1 MPMRDCDNNRPTII
15 IACSEEPLR
24 RILAYSLR
32 NLGCGVEC
40 VASHKALVAR
50 CMHHH
55 YALIMTSFCA
65 PLLAGHCAA
74 LRLRGG
80 SERKSSLFVIAD
92 KPSSSEVVALLER
105 GVEQVVT
112 LPVSTSRL
120 RNKIQHTLFRKVGL

>member
-1 MPMRDCDNNRPTII
+1 MRECDNNRPTII

-32 NLGCGVEC
+32 HLGCGVER
-40 VASHKALVAR
+40 VASHQALVAR

-55 YALIMTSFCA
+55 YALIMPSF
-65 PLLAGHCAA
+65 CAA